1 VTSAAINFYD
11 AHPGTGDL
19 RREVLSGLA
28 SSPRAIPPKF
38 FYDKRG
44 SELFDAICEL
54 PEYYQTRTEMS
65 ILRSC
70 VGDLVSLIGP
80 DCLLVELGS
89 GASKKV
95 RLLLEELRP
104 SSYLGVDIS
113 KEFLLSSTRSLASD
127 YPWLDVHAACVDFS
141 HTLDVPHC
149 DTFEHKVTFFPGSSI
164 GNFDPDDAIDLLRRI
179 AQMMNTN
186 GQLLIGVDLKK
197 DISILNS
204 AYNDAAGVTAEFN
217 LNLLTRIRDELD
229 SDIDPGAFNHH
240 AFYNPARGRIEM
252 HLVSAYPQRLRIEDH
267 FFDLSTGETI
277 HTENSYKY
285 TIEEFAELAA
295 AAGYQQQQVWTDE
308 SSLFSVQLL
317 TTV

>member
-1 VTSAAINFYD
+1 MTFAAINFYD

-104 SSYLGVDIS
+104 
-113 KEFLLSSTRSLASD
+113 
-127 YPWLDVHAACVDFS
+127 
-141 HTLDVPHC
+141 
-149 DTFEHKVTFFPGSSI
+149 
-164 GNFDPDDAIDLLRRI
+164 
-179 AQMMNTN
+179 
-186 GQLLIGVDLKK
+186 
-197 DISILNS
+197 
-204 AYNDAAGVTAEFN
+204 
-217 LNLLTRIRDELD
+217 
-229 SDIDPGAFNHH
+229 
-240 AFYNPARGRIEM
+240 
-252 HLVSAYPQRLRIEDH
+252 
-267 FFDLSTGETI
+267 
-277 HTENSYKY
+277 
-285 TIEEFAELAA
+285 
-295 AAGYQQQQVWTDE
+295 
-308 SSLFSVQLL
+308 
-317 TTV
+317 